1 MVLTARLL
9 AAPAARQAARA
20 TWAKHGLDWRPLTR
34 APLAR
39 CTQAVATLATERDF
53 AALGI
58 ARDWFAVRRAALS
71 GAEEGSLDRYLVG
84 RWARPREAPERPGT
98 SKDGGDNAKDELAQ
112 LNRHLRGAQRC
123 SLLGP
128 GSAFVGSQ
136 VFSNNPA
143 HGRDERWKVSVRIT
157 EADVE
162 RGLLRGVMDA
172 VNQHRGGTSGV
183 RCVAPRA
190 LEAVSGPAI
199 THDQPPGR
207 PPASPSTPCCLRP
220 RSTFWE
226 GEVLDGDRV
235 GLLTG
240 RLGATAQVDRVHW
253 ARFPPVERMLARIR
267 AGEDP
272 DPTDLS
278 RYLLMRWKETF
289 FVASPSEVRAGAG
302 RSGVVC
308 RGDGC

>member
-1 MVLTARLL
+1 MM
-9 AAPAARQAARA
+9 
-20 TWAKHGLDWRPLTR
+20 TR
-34 APLAR
+34 ER
-39 CTQAVATLATERDF
+39 REAVATLATERDF

-172 VNQHRGGTSGV
+172 VNQHPGGTSGV
-183 RCVAPRA
+183 
-190 LEAVSGPAI
+190 
-199 THDQPPGR
+199 
-207 PPASPSTPCCLRP
+207 
-220 RSTFWE
+220 STFWE

-289 FVASPSEVRAGAG
+289 FVASPSECALTIAGFYYICFDRVTGAVDG
-302 RSGVVC
+302 YYFDPRSNPFQRLQLRRSAPSSGVMSLGAC
-308 RGDGC
+308 ESL